1 MIWGNKVIKKKD
13 NKHYITLSQ
22 FFTSFRDK
30 KIECSIF
37 NHIVSAKAAKSSYL
51 ICFRML
57 LKKSTDWLHLFFFL
71 TFLLFF
77 NEIPGPNE
85 VI

>member
-1 MIWGNKVIKKKD
+1 MIWGNKVIKKK
-13 NKHYITLSQ
+13 ITNITSLSQ
-22 FFTSFRDK
+22 FFISFRDK

-57 LKKSTDWLHLFFFL
+57 LKKAQIGFTSFFDIFVVL
-71 TFLLFF
+71 Q
-77 NEIPGPNE
+77 
-85 VI
+85 

>member
-1 MIWGNKVIKKKD
+1 MIWGNKVIKKK
-13 NKHYITLSQ
+13 ITNITSLSQ
-22 FFTSFRDK
+22 FFISFRDK

-57 LKKSTDWLHLFFFL
+57 LKKKLRLVSPLFL